1 MKKENQIT
9 HNRLLV
15 EDMIDELVDSE
26 IERLAQV
33 FKTTSEVLSDEE
45 HKELD
50 KIFRFDGIT
59 PFDKK
64 SNDLIDLE
72 YKETI
77 DKEYEDAWY
86 R

>member
-1 MKKENQIT
+1 MTRDDKINS
-9 HNRLLV
+9 
-15 EDMIDELVDSE
+15 LVDSE

-45 HKELD
+45 HRVLN

-77 DKEYEDAWY
+77 NKEYTNE
-86 R
+86 

>member
-1 MKKENQIT
+1 MTRDDKINS
-9 HNRLLV
+9 
-15 EDMIDELVDSE
+15 LVDSE

-45 HKELD
+45 HRELN

-77 DKEYEDAWY
+77 NKEYTNE
-86 R
+86 

>member
-1 MKKENQIT
+1 MTREDKLNV
-9 HNRLLV
+9 LV
-15 EDMIDELVDSE
+15 ESE

>member
-1 MKKENQIT
+1 MTRDDKINS
-9 HNRLLV
+9 
-15 EDMIDELVDSE
+15 LVDSE

-45 HKELD
+45 HRELN

-77 DKEYEDAWY
+77 NKEYTNEWY
-86 R
+86 